1 MNMKMKRSLFALLAA
16 TVASAAS
23 PVVDNQNLLES
34 KVDSI
39 NAKRGLELGGSI
51 RGVAQATYFD
61 SDQDGTVKTMMP
73 DVEKDEFVTADLD
86 FHFRPYENVRANAT
100 MRLEAGMQEYFESA
114 AKSISVAWIN
124 VEGNI
129 GKSFYWIVG
138 DFRQEYTPLTLFLPT
153 VDIMYEP
160 LVFERQRHMAQK
172 SQFIEGNQRNLQG
185 ANLQFRIMP
194 NTSVG
199 EIRAEALMA
208 RLNRAAVL
216 DFSGAEGNVMTNY
229 PLPGGSQA
237 SNMDKWLAAGN
248 FEILPMD
255 RNLYVG
261 ATGMFIFDDE
271 ESFSYTERHEK
282 ASLLNPYVREP
293 INPYDTDA
301 QQTLVVSGRVGGD
314 VAGFL
319 GNKNLTLDAVAE
331 IAMSNDKI
339 YDHTPTYVF
348 DEAGQPVLDED
359 GNQVRGEDDIKDSK
373 EKGMAILG
381 TVNAGYKTETWGV
394 KLLGNVIY
402 NDSAWFNNAA
412 QSPSF
417 FAQRILNTDLDGNTV
432 KYGVRSPLY
441 STFGALYSFNPKF
454 SPVARSLGTDDSK
467 FEDGQ
472 TESYN
477 IANYNKNSWTTNVYG
492 RSQLA
497 LLQTLMDPALQ
508 LALPNGLA
516 TSNRVGGQGTLTANF
531 KDFAEVQGLVTVLS
545 QVKPVIGF
553 ESVKFMEYGGG
564 AKFDIFK
571 ALGFSKPL
579 EISGSYKH
587 SERKADLDPKL
598 GGAGTAELKSDFIN
612 GGLYVQYLPRLGVTG
627 GVQLINTEYNEI
639 ESAMSGL
646 RAPLLKSKQLQWMA
660 GLDYSIEKNAWLAV
674 NFGIITVSNEYNTS
688 ALVAQHKE
696 YVAIVAE
703 QKKYEAEFEKC
714 TADGDKACANAARGE
729 ATKKMSEAKKKQ
741 VITGTVADGNY
752 NLPDY
757 YDPDKET
764 NGKYKNEFK
773 QFIIEAS
780 LNVEF

>member
-61 SDQDGTVKTMMP
+61 SDQDGTVKRMMP

-100 MRLEAGMQEYFESA
+100 MRLEAGMQEYFASA

-185 ANLQFRIMP
+185 ANLQFRMMP

-216 DFSGAEGNVMTNY
+216 DFTGAEGNVMTNAAM
-229 PLPGGSQA
+229 PGASQA

-248 FEILPMD
+248 LELLPMN

-271 ESFSYTERHEK
+271 ESFSYTERHEENNR
-282 ASLLNPYVREP
+282 LNDYVRQP
-293 INPYDTDA
+293 INPYDMDA

-319 GNKNLTLDAVAE
+319 GNKNLTLDLVAE
-331 IAMSNDKI
+331 IAMSNDKV
-339 YDHTPTYVF
+339 YTHTPTT
-348 DEAGQPVLDED
+348 VLDAD
-359 GNQVRGEDDIKDSK
+359 GNSVPGEEAIEDSQ
-373 EKGMAILG
+373 EKGMAILA
-381 TVNAGYKTETWGV
+381 TLNAGYKTEVWGV

-432 KYGVRSPLY
+432 KYGVNSPLY

-454 SPVARSLGTDDSK
+454 SPVARSLGTDDAA
-467 FEDGQ
+467 FDDGQ

-492 RSQLA
+492 KSQLA
-497 LLQTLMDPALQ
+497 LLETLMDPALQ
-508 LALPNGLA
+508 MALPNGLA
-516 TSNRVGGQGTLTANF
+516 TSNRVGGQGTLTASF
-531 KDFAEVQGLVTVLS
+531 KDFAEIQGLVTVLS
-545 QVKPVIGF
+545 QVKPIIGF
-553 ESVKFMEYGGG
+553 EAVKYMEYGGG
-564 AKFDIFK
+564 AKADIFK
-571 ALGFSKPL
+571 AIGFSKPL

-587 SERKADLDPKL
+587 SERKADLDPAL

-627 GVQLINTEYNEI
+627 GVQLINTEYNDI
-639 ESAMSGL
+639 QSGISGL
-646 RAPLLKSKQLQWMA
+646 VAPLLKSKQMQWMV

-674 NFGIITVSNEYNTS
+674 NFGIITVSNEYNTQ
-688 ALVAQHKE
+688 ALVA
-696 YVAIVAE
+696 AN
-703 QKKYEAEFEKC
+703 
-714 TADGDKACANAARGE
+714 KAGE
-729 ATKKMSEAKKKQ
+729 PME
-741 VITGTVADGNY
+741 TGTVAGGVFNI
-752 NLPDY
+752 PDY
-757 YDPDKET
+757 YDVSKDKS
-764 NGKYKNEFK
+764 GKYKNEFS
-773 QFIIEAS
+773 QTIIEAS

>member
-1 MNMKMKRSLFALLAA
+1 MKRSLFALLAA

-61 SDQDGTVKTMMP
+61 SDQDGTVKRMMP

-100 MRLEAGMQEYFESA
+100 MRLEAGMQEYFASA

-185 ANLQFRIMP
+185 ANLQFRMMP

-216 DFSGAEGNVMTNY
+216 DFTGAEGNVMTNAAM
-229 PLPGGSQA
+229 PGASQA

-248 FEILPMD
+248 LELLPMN

-271 ESFSYTERHEK
+271 ESFSYTERHEENNR
-282 ASLLNPYVREP
+282 LNDYVRQP
-293 INPYDTDA
+293 INPYDMDA

-319 GNKNLTLDAVAE
+319 GNKNLTLDLVAE
-331 IAMSNDKI
+331 IAMSNDKV
-339 YDHTPTYVF
+339 YTHTPTT
-348 DEAGQPVLDED
+348 VLDAD
-359 GNQVRGEDDIKDSK
+359 GNSVPGEEAIEDSQ
-373 EKGMAILG
+373 EKGMAILA
-381 TVNAGYKTETWGV
+381 TLNAGYKTEVWGV

-432 KYGVRSPLY
+432 KYGVNSPLY

-454 SPVARSLGTDDSK
+454 SPVARSLGTDDAA
-467 FEDGQ
+467 FDDGQ

-492 RSQLA
+492 KSQLA
-497 LLQTLMDPALQ
+497 LLETLMDPALQ
-508 LALPNGLA
+508 MALPNGLA
-516 TSNRVGGQGTLTANF
+516 TSNRVGGQGTLTASF
-531 KDFAEVQGLVTVLS
+531 KDFAEIQGLVTVLS
-545 QVKPVIGF
+545 QVKPIIGF
-553 ESVKFMEYGGG
+553 EAVKYMEYGGG
-564 AKFDIFK
+564 AKADIFK
-571 ALGFSKPL
+571 AIGFSKPL

-587 SERKADLDPKL
+587 SERKADLDPAL

-627 GVQLINTEYNEI
+627 GVQLINTEYNDI
-639 ESAMSGL
+639 QSGISGL
-646 RAPLLKSKQLQWMA
+646 VAPLLKSKQMQWMV

-674 NFGIITVSNEYNTS
+674 NFGIITVSNEYNTQ
-688 ALVAQHKE
+688 ALVA
-696 YVAIVAE
+696 AN
-703 QKKYEAEFEKC
+703 
-714 TADGDKACANAARGE
+714 KAGE
-729 ATKKMSEAKKKQ
+729 PME
-741 VITGTVADGNY
+741 TGTVAGGVFNI
-752 NLPDY
+752 PDY
-757 YDPDKET
+757 YDVSKDKS
-764 NGKYKNEFK
+764 GKYKNEFS
-773 QFIIEAS
+773 QTIIEAS